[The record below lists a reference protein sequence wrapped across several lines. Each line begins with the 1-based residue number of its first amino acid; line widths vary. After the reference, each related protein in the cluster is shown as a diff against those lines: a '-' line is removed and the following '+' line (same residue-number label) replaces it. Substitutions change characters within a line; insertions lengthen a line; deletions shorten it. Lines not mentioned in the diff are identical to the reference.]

1 MSRHP
6 FSARERAPGDSS
18 RFLTIARIGSSQSA
32 RGDSDEP
39 TIPFSNQAT
48 DYQLLE
54 PVGYGSSA
62 VVYKALHHPNQQVV
76 AIKII
81 DLDAFERRQI
91 DELRRETQ
99 VMSLS
104 KHPNVLQVR
113 AAFVENSQLH
123 LVTPYMSGGSCL
135 DIMQAGFP
143 KGMDELSIALILKQ
157 ALQGLS
163 YIHHTGHIHR
173 DVKAGNL
180 LIDHTGLVKLAD
192 FGVSSSLTD
201 TVGDERQGE
210 RLTFVGTPCWMAPE
224 VMEQKAYDA
233 KADIWSFGITALELA
248 TGKAPLAKFPALK
261 VLMMTIAQPP
271 PTLNLARA
279 AHKYSKQLKD
289 MIDYCL
295 HKSPAQRPSADRLLQ
310 HPFFKSVRKSTN
322 YSHLVTALL
331 KKVPTLER
339 RDHKP
344 KVNPREQFSR
354 GVSWDFS
361 YATTPQ
367 VDDRKEFISP
377 QDLQA
382 HASSPDAVSD
392 LGAAAPTTPPVLS
405 AESLDR
411 GVASE
416 PNTDGPS
423 ASSLRDA
430 LPRLDTGHW
439 IQANGQVGYGA
450 SMQYPSGSQS
460 ALPGEAPLSAN
471 FRVGRF
477 SVSTAA
483 ANARQMPAD
492 DGGAVGPLSAGI
504 ATDTRQDALSV
515 TPDPQSIYPPSR
527 RGRFAVS
534 AAAAVPVTPSGGH
547 DLLSTRAPRMDS
559 EVAADTAKPAAN
571 SSNSLFVPGIHRLW
585 KELLGSGP
593 ASATE
598 LPDLSTPTAQVQ
610 AMDDLVD
617 AITRLTSTN
626 AQLKAEN
633 AELSAQLLRL
643 VPPKGESN

>member
-18 RFLTIARIGSSQSA
+18 RFLTITRIGSSQSA

-39 TIPFSNQAT
+39 TTPFSNQAT

-62 VVYKALHHPNQQVV
+62 VVYKALHHPNQQAV

-279 AHKYSKQLKD
+279 SHKYSKQLKE

-295 HKSPAQRPSADRLLQ
+295 HKNPAQRPSADRLLQ

-344 KVNPREQFSR
+344 KLNPREQFSR

-361 YATTPQ
+361 YANTPQ
-367 VDDRKEFISP
+367 VEDRKEFISP
-377 QDLQA
+377 HDLQT
-382 HASSPDAVSD
+382 HVSSPEAARDP
-392 LGAAAPTTPPVLS
+392 GAAAPTTPPTLS
-405 AESLDR
+405 TELLDHDI
-411 GVASE
+411 ASE
-416 PNTDGPS
+416 KDPDGPS
-423 ASSLRDA
+423 ANCFRDA

-439 IQANGQVGYGA
+439 IQRNGQVGYGA

-460 ALPGEAPLSAN
+460 ALPSEAPLSAN

-483 ANARQMPAD
+483 ANARQTPTD
-492 DGGAVGPLSAGI
+492 DGGAVPLSAGL
-504 ATDTRQDALSV
+504 ATDSRCDALPL
-515 TPDPQSIYPPSR
+515 TTDALNLCPPSR

-534 AAAAVPVTPSGGH
+534 AATAAPAMPSS
-547 DLLSTRAPRMDS
+547 DRNPPSVRAPDVDS
-559 EVAADTAKPAAN
+559 EAATSPSEAPFA
-571 SSNSLFVPGIHRLW
+571 SGMHRLW
-585 KELLGSGP
+585 KVLLGSDTAP
-593 ASATE
+593 TTE
-598 LPDLSTPTAQVQ
+598 LPELSTPTAQAQ
-610 AMDDLVD
+610 AINQLAD
-617 AITRLTSTN
+617 AIADLKATN
-626 AQLKAEN
+626 AQLQTEN
-633 AELSAQLLRL
+633 AELSARL
-643 VPPKGESN
+643 HRLASPKDDSS